1 MNRKSVH
8 MWKSLAGILSL
19 VMLLGC
25 ATIMGKSSPETLNI
39 RSSPDQ
45 ASVTITDEK
54 GTKIFEGKTPTT
66 VSLEKKKGFFSGKKY
81 NVKICKDGCNDQS
94 VTVDTKL
101 TGWYFGNLLFGGLI
115 GILIVDPATGGM
127 WTLDTNELDV
137 TLEMSKKTTQTDSL
151 QLEVALLNDVP
162 ITLRH
167 KMVRVSE

>member
-1 MNRKSVH
+1 MNKKFSYIW
-8 MWKSLAGILSL
+8 MATISLLILAM
-19 VMLLGC
+19 VVGC

-39 RSSPDQ
+39 RSNPDQ

-66 VSLEKKKGFFSGKKY
+66 VSLGKKKGYFSGKKY
-81 NVKICKDGCNDQS
+81 SVKFCKDGCNDQT
-94 VTVDTKL
+94 VTIDTKL
-101 TGWYFGNLLFGGLI
+101 TGWYFGNIIFGGLI

-137 TLEMSKKTTQTDSL
+137 TLETAKKTSQNDSL
-151 QLEVALLNDVP
+151 QLGVSLLDDVP

-167 KMVRVSE
+167 KMVKITQ